1 MKSVINWFEIPV
13 SDMERAIKFYEP
25 VMQLALRREKMD
37 CAELAVFPHE
47 DPVPEAHWQ
56 NLTALH
62 RLCRALLFT
71 CILTIW
77 RPRSIASPLRAA
89 SACLARWNCRMAL
102 ALSPCLPT
110 ARATASGSINLPES
124 GQSYDPTR

>member
-13 SDMERAIKFYEP
+13 ADMDRAIKFYEP

-47 DPVPEAHWQ
+47 DQ
-56 NLTALH
+56 YTG
-62 RLCRALLFT
+62 LCRALLFT

-77 RPRSIASPLRAA
+77 LSRSIASPPRAA
-89 SACLARWNCRMAL
+89 SACLARWNCRMVL
-102 ALSPCLPT
+102 ALSHCLPT
-110 ARATASGSINLPES
+110 ARVTASASINRIVSS
-124 GQSYDPTR
+124 GAT